1 MHRPFRMPAA
11 HADRTIASRCAASR
25 RRRVRCARLPAVRR
39 LLVLASCVLV
49 AACSSTDS
57 QPRSESTTPNATSPS
72 PTASTTSSAKAVDS
86 CDLLSEAELAALAG
100 EGVSEAHPGLTGG
113 LANCQWAT
121 ADGGYV
127 QTAAATAPEW
137 AQSLPEMF
145 RAIEASGRFTD
156 AENLRKLRE
165 GARLVQAGKVLS
177 PVAACALFSEML
189 ELQGQPAGTTSIVN
203 VVPSREDP
211 QAITGQM
218 CSGGRFTSVMIASQT
233 GLDEPLPVEA
243 VASALRSAHRRSMG

>member
-1 MHRPFRMPAA
+1 M
-11 HADRTIASRCAASR
+11 
-25 RRRVRCARLPAVRR
+25 RR

-49 AACSSTDS
+49 AACSSTDA
-57 QPRSESTTPNATSPS
+57 QPRSESPTPNATSPS
-72 PTASTTSSAKAVDS
+72 PTASTPSSANAVDS
-86 CDLLSEAELAALAG
+86 CDLLSEAELTALAGEG

-137 AQSLPEMF
+137 AQSLPEIF
-145 RAIEASGRFTD
+145 RTIEASGTFTD

-165 GARLVQAGKVLS
+165 GAKLVQAGKALS
-177 PVAACALFSEML
+177 PVEACGLFSEML
-189 ELQGQPAGTTSIVN
+189 ELQGQPPDTTSIVN

-243 VASALRSAHRRSMG
+243 VANALRSAHRRSIG